1 LQIETESDAF
11 AVTARV
17 YDDPRPP
24 RVAARPDAGF
34 GGAGGGRGRRDRH
47 RRAGAVVLEAMKME
61 HTVATPL
68 DGVLTALH
76 VGPGDQVESGQPLA
90 VVEVPE

>member
-1 LQIETESDAF
+1 MPGS
-11 AVTARV
+11 VV
-17 YDDPRPP
+17 
-24 RVAARPDAGF
+24 RVAAEVGVTVTAGQ
-34 GGAGGGRGRRDRH
+34 AL
-47 RRAGAVVLEAMKME
+47 VVLEAMKME

-68 DGVLTALH
+68 DGVLSALH